1 LPSITLAEVI
11 ATSDVPAGVVNIL
24 TGSKSELI
32 PWLASHMEVDGIDIS
47 GAEKKLDSEIKKA
60 GTENL
65 KRIYRFDKEVSLKR
79 ILSFMEYKTVWHPIG
94 I

>member
-1 LPSITLAEVI
+1 
-11 ATSDVPAGVVNIL
+11 
-24 TGSKSELI
+24 
-32 PWLASHMEVDGIDIS
+32 
-47 GAEKKLDSEIKKA
+47 

-65 KRIYRFDKEVSLKR
+65 KRIYRFEKDASLKR

>member
-1 LPSITLAEVI
+1 
-11 ATSDVPAGVVNIL
+11 
-24 TGSKSELI
+24 
-32 PWLASHMEVDGIDIS
+32 MEVDGIDIS
-47 GAEKKLDSEIKKA
+47 GAEKKLDGEIKRA

-65 KRIYRFDKEVSLKR
+65 KRIYRFEKDASLKR

>member
-1 LPSITLAEVI
+1 MAERE
-11 ATSDVPAGVVNIL
+11 ARQAGVVNIL
-24 TGSKSELI
+24 TGLTSELT
-32 PWLASHMEVDGIDIS
+32 PWLASHMEVDGIDLS
-47 GAEKKLDSEIKKA
+47 GVDVKSEAELRIA

-65 KRIYRFDKEVSLKR
+65 KRIHRFGAEKSPAR